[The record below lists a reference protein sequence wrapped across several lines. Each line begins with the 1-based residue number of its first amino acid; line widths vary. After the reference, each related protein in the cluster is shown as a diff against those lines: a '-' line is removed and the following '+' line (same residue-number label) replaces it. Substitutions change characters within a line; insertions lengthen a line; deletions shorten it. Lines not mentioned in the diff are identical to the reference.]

1 MTINSID
8 IAIGIERH
16 LHEWPTIDAEI
27 PRPEGF
33 RVIEEINYKPC
44 VEWKGEKSGKYAVYL
59 LEKTNVDHFTAIYEL
74 TKILKRKVNYI
85 GIKDTNAIT
94 SQIVYTDSSSTVQ
107 EFESNGIKLK
117 FLGYSN
123 QKFNHTGNIFR
134 IKLVTSKFDEVVE
147 RIKVINKDTFIPAF
161 VGYQRFGTRR
171 PMTHVIGYYIVKK
184 DWYNAVMSI
193 LAYPFYSESDLMKDI
208 RKMIMEGNYKEALSF
223 TPSKFKQERVL
234 LKNLIKNNN
243 FFLALKNSFI
253 PLSFYVEAYQSYL
266 FNKLLSRKMND
277 IERNSILGIYSD
289 IRKCDEICKEIYDEE
304 GIDPSNF
311 KIKELKIN
319 KPQLVRKAFTEV
331 RNLKA
336 DEKNNEISFALDRG
350 MYATVFLVEL
360 LNIDARK
367 IT

>member
-1 MTINSID
+1 MHDWSPID
-8 IAIGIERH
+8 V
-16 LHEWPTIDAEI
+16 EI

-33 RVIEEINYKPC
+33 KVIEEINYKPC
-44 VEWKGEKSGKYAVYL
+44 VEWKGENSGKYAVYL
-59 LEKTNVDHFTAIYEL
+59 LEKTNVDHFTAIYEV
-74 TKILKRKVNYI
+74 TKILKKKVNYI
-85 GIKDTNAIT
+85 GIKDTSAIT
-94 SQIVYTDSSSTVQ
+94 SQIVYTDSLSAVD
-107 EFESNGIKLK
+107 EFENNRIKLK

-123 QKFNHTGNIFR
+123 RKFNHTGNIFK
-134 IKLVTSKFDEVVE
+134 IKLVTSEFDKIIE
-147 RIKVINKDTFIPAF
+147 RIKATNKDPYIPAF

-171 PMTHVIGYYIVKK
+171 PMTHVIGYYLVKK
-184 DWYNAVMSI
+184 DWYHAVMTI
-193 LAYPFYSESDLMKDI
+193 LGYPFYSESDLMKDV

-223 TPSKFKQERVL
+223 IPSKFKQEKVI
-234 LKNLIKNNN
+234 LKNLIKHGD

-266 FNKLLSRKMND
+266 FNKLLSRKMQNLEKD
-277 IERNSILGIYSD
+277 SLLGIYSD
-289 IRKCDEICKEIYDEE
+289 IHKCDDICKEIYDEE

-311 KIKELKIN
+311 RIKELKIS

-331 RNLKA
+331 RNLKF